1 MLVDKGLQLLEGKI
15 WKMTVRPGEIG
26 QYTRYLTSEMYK
38 WRLVWV
44 LSRRFLVTRNKLL
57 KIVSTLTCFVYVC
70 KILNHI
76 FHKNKLKK
84 KTWNIKIAF
93 SNMFFLLLKKKFS
106 YMAFPLFCEQQGEPK
121 RAPQQLNAMHSFLP
135 SFCWIWKFVPGH
147 FMVLMWSVAHFLWGG
162 SHKISKHFL
171 TWLVCFV
178 RYPILMRVLF
188 VPSKATPIEKGL
200 LWTLQWSVE
209 NEILQMSQDLRIWA

>member
-76 FHKNKLKK
+76 SFIRIYLKK
-84 KTWNIKIAF
+84 KTWNIKIVF
-93 SNMFFLLLKKKFS
+93 SNMFFLLLKKKGF
-106 YMAFPLFCEQQGEPK
+106 
-121 RAPQQLNAMHSFLP
+121 H
-135 SFCWIWKFVPGH
+135 
-147 FMVLMWSVAHFLWGG
+147 
-162 SHKISKHFL
+162 
-171 TWLVCFV
+171 TWLFHCFV
-178 RYPILMRVLF
+178 S
-188 VPSKATPIEKGL
+188 SKASRSEPHSNWTQCIRFSHHFVEFEKLCQAISWFLCGAWPIFCGAEVTRSQNTSL
-200 LWTLQWSVE
+200 LGWFVLSDTQY
-209 NEILQMSQDLRIWA
+209 